1 MLIFSEMLINF
12 LLSPLNSRRH
22 KVNLRVLEQRLNKIQ
37 EESTTTTTTTANNK
51 SDDNKEDEE
60 EEEEGEVEDDLE
72 NGDLSDDPSTLP
84 EDEPNFV
91 PNQVTRELLQ
101 IFIYTAINS
110 VFMGLPPI
118 FRWLVKL

>member
-1 MLIFSEMLINF
+1 MLINF

-72 NGDLSDDPSTLP
+72 TGDLSDDPSTLP

-91 PNQVTRELLQ
+91 PNQVC
-101 IFIYTAINS
+101 
-110 VFMGLPPI
+110 MPI
-118 FRWLVKL
+118 KNCQVCTK